1 MFTMGFDYIIFIV
14 CAELIS
20 EKKKRKYNDE
30 CYLLFNIFLKYIL
43 NDRKLFNYKILRNI

>member
-20 EKKKRKYNDE
+20 EKKKENTTMNVIY
-30 CYLLFNIFLKYIL
+30 YLTYF
-43 NDRKLFNYKILRNI
+43 

>member
-20 EKKKRKYNDE
+20 EKKRKYNDE

-43 NDRKLFNYKILRNI
+43 NDRKLFNYKILRNT